1 MSEDANKEK
10 SVMSKIALAP
20 ELEKLSFEEA
30 LSELEKIVRQLE
42 TGGGDLRTSIDS
54 YERGMAL
61 KKLCDGK
68 LKEAQ
73 GRIEKI
79 TVGEGGKTTTEPF
92 TLTEEKK

>member
-1 MSEDANKEK
+1 MSEDAKKEK
-10 SVMSKIALAP
+10 YVMSKTATAP
-20 ELEKLSFEEA
+20 DLEKLSFEEA

-42 TGGGDLRTSIDS
+42 TGAADLKSSIDS

-61 KKLCDGK
+61 KKYCDGK

-79 TVGEGGKTTTEPF
+79 TVSADGKATTEAF
-92 TLTEEKK
+92 KLSE